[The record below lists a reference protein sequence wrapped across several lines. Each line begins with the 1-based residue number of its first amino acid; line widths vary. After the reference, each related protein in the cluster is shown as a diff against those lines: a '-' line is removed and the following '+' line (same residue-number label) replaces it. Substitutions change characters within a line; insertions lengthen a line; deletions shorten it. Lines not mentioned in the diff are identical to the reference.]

1 MCTEQSFWGVYSTEL
16 WNAISSAFKRTWFW
30 FQGKMV
36 TSWLVSSRSNFN
48 FLVSSEVL
56 PHSLIVL
63 CHFVSSSPQLVF
75 VLFIWQDEA
84 QRLAI
89 YSIGLWQADEDLS
102 TPEVGEIIYW
112 ASGWDICSE
121 QLHLRTV
128 SKEVNPARN
137 MKSWFVVSGC
147 LTIVMM
153 ASEAL
158 AQLCPSGPS
167 DPSHTKLRNLGL
179 WIFDWI
185 ICNCFL
191 NL

>member
-48 FLVSSEVL
+48 FL

-75 VLFIWQDEA
+75 VLFVWQDEA

-112 ASGWDICSE
+112 ASGLDICSE
-121 QLHLRTV
+121 QPHLRTL

-137 MKSWFVVSGC
+137 MKSWFVSSGC
-147 LTIVMM
+147 LDYCDDGFRSFGTTSSFGAIRPLSYKVEKFG
-153 ASEAL
+153 SL
-158 AQLCPSGPS
+158 DFWL
-167 DPSHTKLRNLGL
+167 DHL
-179 WIFDWI
+179 
-185 ICNCFL
+185 
-191 NL
+191 